1 MLTALVEGLLGL
13 EDGWVR
19 DRWMHTRH
27 ARASASARG
36 LAAIGASCYRCCRSL
51 LLDTCLFSIALPP
64 THRAALGIV
73 DSCSRFAHRLLRA
86 WEAELR
92 MGADDVGALLGPA
105 IERAWLLGAPQLA
118 PLAPLL
124 SALLRGHVMRAFV
137 PAYSEYTLAEDR
149 RLPPPSPLPPPP
161 LAADAIPIPLPPL
174 LPADGADN
182 DGRAAAA
189 DARAPLPFGLD
200 GVRMGTE
207 RLGGRVPRVD
217 LLQREGPDGTIVDE
231 YGNAILE
238 VD

>member
-1 MLTALVEGLLGL
+1 MPRATTA
-13 EDGWVR
+13 
-19 DRWMHTRH
+19 
-27 ARASASARG
+27 A
-36 LAAIGASCYRCCRSL
+36 
-51 LLDTCLFSIALPP
+51 
-64 THRAALGIV
+64 RAALPHAPRLPLPLPHAPRCRCRTRRAV
-73 DSCSRFAHRLLRA
+73 AAALTSPARLLVSPARAQLLRA

-92 MGADDVGALLGPA
+92 MGADDVGGLLGPA